1 MRMNK
6 RERKIR
12 LTKTD
17 KESLQSAKEL
27 ISKNLSK
34 RMTITD
40 MAAQAGMN
48 RSKLTAAF
56 KNFYGKSI
64 YHFILDVRMQNA
76 KQLLLEDDLPIKT
89 IAKLCGYSNIQSFSK
104 VFKKYWGEAPA
115 QFQKN
120 IKNKEHD

>member
-1 MRMNK
+1 MMNK

-76 KQLLLEDDLPIKT
+76 RQLLFEDDLPIKT
-89 IAKLCGYSNIQSFSK
+89 IAKLCGYGNIQSFSK
-104 VFKKYWGEAPA
+104 VFKKYWNEAPA